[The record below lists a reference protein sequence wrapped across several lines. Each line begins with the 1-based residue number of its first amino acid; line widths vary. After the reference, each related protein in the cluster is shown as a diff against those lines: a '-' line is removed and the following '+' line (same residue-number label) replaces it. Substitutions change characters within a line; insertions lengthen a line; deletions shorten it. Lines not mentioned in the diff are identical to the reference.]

1 MFAMKKKNIIVS
13 LFCGLLLSS
22 CSLDYENTGAI
33 TPDGV
38 WENEDMIN
46 AYLTNIYGSML
57 PGWPIS
63 ANNTDE
69 GMNGPTDM
77 SQYVRG
83 EITVDNCAQ
92 GLDYKNID
100 KINYFLTNLENV
112 TVITEEEKKQ
122 LKGQALFW
130 RAWDYWGK
138 VFSLGGVPLILEP
151 QDVSDINSLLVSR
164 NSTTECVTQILEDLD
179 EAIACLPDTWENED
193 YGRIDKGCAMA
204 FKGRVLLQY
213 ASPLFNPNNDQKRWQ
228 DAYEANKAAV
238 DFLQRIGKGLY
249 EGNFA
254 DIWYDEQN
262 KEVIMVNQYY
272 YPDHALDQKN
282 IRPLPLTKDMA
293 DQNEAILPLLMA
305 YPKLDGTPLE
315 LDLNR
320 LETDDKYN
328 EQFLT
333 DFYTNR
339 DPRFLATFAC
349 PGMEYYCPDILPNE
363 MKFWNA
369 FREENGLYISL
380 LYDEI
385 SKDGAHSS
393 NFYQRKGLDDLSVTE
408 VYNGETD
415 WIEIRF
421 AEVLMNMGEA
431 ANEVGKTNEALQ
443 VLYDIRKRAGIQS
456 TDGKYGI
463 TATNQTEI
471 REAYI
476 KERYIE
482 FAYEGKRWADLRRW
496 KRFDI
501 LNDLK
506 YRSTLYPVI
515 TDYSIVQNGQFDWT
529 KDMLDPEVRKLFRF
543 KYIECVD
550 GDKDIYKFNLDLN
563 HWFYPIKK
571 DDLDRNSKLEQNNE
585 WGGTF
590 DPLK

>member
-1 MFAMKKKNIIVS
+1 MKKKNILVGLCCS
-13 LFCGLLLSS
+13 LLLCA
-22 CSLDYENTGAI
+22 CSLDYENAEAI
-33 TPDGV
+33 TPDAV
-38 WENEDMIN
+38 WKDPKMIN
-46 AYLTNIYGSML
+46 AFLNDIYGNMM

-69 GMNGPTDM
+69 GMNGPSGM

-83 EITVDNCAQ
+83 EATVMNSGV

-100 KINYFLTNLENV
+100 KINFFLDNLEA
-112 TVITEEEKKQ
+112 TTALTEDEKKP
-122 LKGQALFW
+122 LIGQGLFW
-130 RAWDYWGK
+130 RAWAYWDK
-138 VFSLGGVPLILEP
+138 VFQVGGVPLILKT
-151 QDVSDINSLLVSR
+151 QDVSDINSLILPR
-164 NSTTECVTQILEDLD
+164 NSTSECVTQILADLD
-179 EAIACLPDTWENED
+179 EAISCLPDTWKNED
-193 YGRIDKGCAMA
+193 YGRIDKGCALA

-238 DFLQRIGKGLY
+238 DFLQSVGKGLY
-249 EGNFA
+249 EGDFA

-282 IRPLPLTKDMA
+282 IRPEPLTRDMA
-293 DQNEAILPLLMA
+293 NQNQAILPLIMA
-305 YPKLDGTPLE
+305 FPKIDGSPLVIDLDRLAT
-315 LDLNR
+315 DLN
-320 LETDDKYN
+320 YN
-328 EQFLT
+328 KQFMT

-339 DPRFLATFAC
+339 DPRFHATIFC
-349 PGMEYYCPDILPNE
+349 PGMKYPCGNDLPNG
-363 MKFWNA
+363 MNFWNVWRKA
-369 FREENGLYISL
+369 GVSNVTLIQ
-380 LYDEI
+380 DEM
-385 SKDGAHSS
+385 SRDMPLGA
-393 NFYQRKGLDDLSVTE
+393 NFFQMKGLDDLE
-408 VYNGETD
+408 KINVYQGETD

-431 ANEVGKTNEALQ
+431 ANEIGKSSEALQ

-482 FAYEGKRWADLRRW
+482 FAYENKRWADLRRW

-501 LNDLK
+501 VNDLK
-506 YRSTLYPVI
+506 YRSTLYPI
-515 TDYSIVQNGQFDWT
+515 ISDYSIVQNGQFDWT
-529 KDMLDPEVRKLFRF
+529 KDMMDPEVRKLFYF
-543 KYIECVD
+543 EYIECVD
-550 GDKDIYKFNLDLN
+550 GDKDIYKFNLSTN

>member
-1 MFAMKKKNIIVS
+1 MKKKNIIVG
-13 LFCGLLLSS
+13 LFCSLLLGS
-22 CSLDYENTGAI
+22 CSLDYENTSAI

-38 WENEDMIN
+38 WENPDMVN
-46 AYLTNIYGSML
+46 AFLTNIYGSMM

-100 KINYFLTNLENV
+100 KINYFLANLESV
-112 TVITEEEKKQ
+112 TVLNEDEKKQ
-122 LKGQALFW
+122 LRGQALFW

-138 VFSLGGVPLILEP
+138 VFTLGGVPLILQP
-151 QDVSDINSLLVSR
+151 QDVSDLNSLLVARS
-164 NSTTECVTQILEDLD
+164 STSECVKQILADLD
-179 EAIACLPDTWENED
+179 EAIASLPDKWENED

-204 FKGRVLLQY
+204 FKGRMLLQY
-213 ASPLFNPNNDQKRWQ
+213 ASPLFNPNNDQQRWQ
-228 DAYEANKAAV
+228 DAYDANKAAV
-238 DFLQRIGKGLY
+238 DFLKSVGKGLY

-262 KEVIMVNQYY
+262 KEVIMVNQFY

-282 IRPLPLTKDMA
+282 IRPEPLSKDGA
-293 DQNEAILPLLMA
+293 SNNQAILPLLMA
-305 YPKLDGTPLE
+305 YPKIDGTPLE
-315 LDLNR
+315 LDLNK
-320 LETDDKYN
+320 LASDDAYN
-328 EQFLT
+328 EKFV
-333 DFYTNR
+333 DEFYTNR
-339 DPRFLATFAC
+339 DPRFHATFFC
-349 PGMEYYCPDILPNE
+349 PGTSYPCPDRLPNG
-363 MKFWNA
+363 MNFWNA
-369 FREENGLYISL
+369 WKLMDGLYVTMIQ
-380 LYDEI
+380 DELNT
-385 SKDGAHSS
+385 GYPQGT
-393 NFYQRKGLDDLSVTE
+393 NFFQRKGLDELGTSE
-408 VYNGETD
+408 VYNAETD
-415 WIEIRF
+415 WVEIRF

-431 ANEVGKTNEALQ
+431 ANEIGKSDEALQ

-463 TATNQTEI
+463 TAVSQDEI

-476 KERYIE
+476 TERYIE
-482 FAYEGKRWADLRRW
+482 FAYEGKRWDDLRRW

-501 LNDLK
+501 MNDIK
-506 YRSTLYPVI
+506 YRSTLNLVI
-515 TDYSIVQNGQFDWT
+515 NDNSLVSNGTFDWT
-529 KDMLDPEVRKLFRF
+529 WSMEDPDVRKLFHF
-543 KYIECVD
+543 EYIECVD
-550 GDKDIYKFNLDLN
+550 GDKNIYRFNLDLN

>member
-1 MFAMKKKNIIVS
+1 MKKKNIIVG
-13 LFCGLLLSS
+13 LFCSLLLGS
-22 CSLDYENTGAI
+22 CSLDYENTSAI

-38 WENEDMIN
+38 WENPDMVN
-46 AYLTNIYGSML
+46 AFLTNIYGSMM

-100 KINYFLTNLENV
+100 KINYFLANLESV
-112 TVITEEEKKQ
+112 TVLNEDEKKQ
-122 LKGQALFW
+122 LRGQALFW

-138 VFSLGGVPLILEP
+138 VFTLGGVPLILQP
-151 QDVSDINSLLVSR
+151 QDVSDLNSLLVARS
-164 NSTTECVTQILEDLD
+164 STSECVKQILADLD
-179 EAIACLPDTWENED
+179 EAIASLPDKWENED

-204 FKGRVLLQY
+204 FKGRMLLQY
-213 ASPLFNPNNDQKRWQ
+213 ASPLFNPNNDQQRWQ
-228 DAYEANKAAV
+228 DAYDANKAAV
-238 DFLQRIGKGLY
+238 DFLKSVGKGLY

-262 KEVIMVNQYY
+262 KEVIMVNQFY

-282 IRPLPLTKDMA
+282 IRPEPLTKDGA
-293 DQNEAILPLLMA
+293 SSNQAILPLLMA
-305 YPKLDGTPLE
+305 YPKIDGTPLE
-315 LDLNR
+315 LDLNK
-320 LETDDKYN
+320 LASDDAYN
-328 EQFLT
+328 EKFV
-333 DFYTNR
+333 DEFYTNR
-339 DPRFLATFAC
+339 DPRFHATFFC
-349 PGMEYYCPDILPNE
+349 PGTSYPCPDRLPNG
-363 MKFWNA
+363 MNFWNA
-369 FREENGLYISL
+369 WKLMDGLYVTMIQ
-380 LYDEI
+380 DELNT
-385 SKDGAHSS
+385 GYPQGT
-393 NFYQRKGLDDLSVTE
+393 NFFQRKGLDELGTSE
-408 VYNGETD
+408 VYNAETD
-415 WIEIRF
+415 WVEIRF
-421 AEVLMNMGEA
+421 AEVLMNLGEA
-431 ANEVGKTNEALQ
+431 ANEIGKSDEALQ

-463 TATNQTEI
+463 TAVSQDEI

-476 KERYIE
+476 TERYIE
-482 FAYEGKRWADLRRW
+482 FAYEGKRWDDLRRW

-501 LNDLK
+501 MNDIK
-506 YRSTLYPVI
+506 YRSTLNLVI
-515 TDYSIVQNGQFDWT
+515 NDNSLVSNGTFDWT
-529 KDMLDPEVRKLFRF
+529 WSMEDPDVRKLFHF
-543 KYIECVD
+543 EYIECVD
-550 GDKDIYKFNLDLN
+550 GDKNIYRFNLDLN

>member
-1 MFAMKKKNIIVS
+1 MKKKNILVGLCCS
-13 LFCGLLLSS
+13 LLLSA
-22 CSLDYENTGAI
+22 CSLDYENTEAI
-33 TPDGV
+33 TPDAV
-38 WENEDMIN
+38 WKDPKMIN
-46 AYLTNIYGSML
+46 AFLNDIYGSMM
-57 PGWPIS
+57 PGWPIT

-69 GMNGPTDM
+69 GMNGTTEM

-83 EITVDNCAQ
+83 EATVMNSGV

-100 KINYFLTNLENV
+100 KINFFLDNLEA
-112 TVITEEEKKQ
+112 TTALTEDEKKP
-122 LKGQALFW
+122 LIGQALFW
-130 RAWDYWGK
+130 RAWAYWDK
-138 VFSLGGVPLILEP
+138 VFQVGGVPLILKT
-151 QDVSDINSLLVSR
+151 QDVSDINSLILPR
-164 NSTTECVTQILEDLD
+164 NSTSECVTQILADLD
-179 EAIACLPDTWENED
+179 EAIACLPDTWKNED

-238 DFLQRIGKGLY
+238 DFLQSVGKGLY

-282 IRPLPLTKDMA
+282 IRPLTLTKDMA
-293 DQNEAILPLLMA
+293 DQNQAIFPLFMA
-305 YPKLDGTPLE
+305 FPKLDGTPLE
-315 LDLNR
+315 LDLDR
-320 LETDDKYN
+320 LATDEVYN
-328 EQFLT
+328 KQFV
-333 DFYTNR
+333 DEFYTNR
-339 DPRFLATFAC
+339 DPRFHATIFC
-349 PGMEYYCPDILPNE
+349 PGTEYPCDNILVNG
-363 MKFWNA
+363 MKYWNGWKMQDDNYVTLITDA
-369 FREENGLYISL
+369 YGGGCNYG
-380 LYDEI
+380 
-385 SKDGAHSS
+385 S
-393 NFYQRKGLDDLSVTE
+393 NFYQRKGLDDLTTTE

-421 AEVLMNMGEA
+421 AEVLMNKGEA
-431 ANEVGKTNEALQ
+431 ANEIGKNSEALQ

-463 TATNQTEI
+463 MAANQSEI
-471 REAYI
+471 REAYM

-482 FAYEGKRWADLRRW
+482 FAYENKRWADLRRW

-506 YRSTLYPVI
+506 YRSSLYLVI
-515 TDYSIVQNGQFDWT
+515 KDYSIVETGNFDWT
-529 KDMLDPEVRKLFRF
+529 KDMFDPEVRKLFRF
-543 KYIECVD
+543 DYIECVD

>member
-1 MFAMKKKNIIVS
+1 MKKKNIIVG
-13 LFCGLLLSS
+13 LFCSLLLGS
-22 CSLDYENTGAI
+22 CSLDYENTNAI

-38 WENEDMIN
+38 WENPDMVN
-46 AYLTNIYGSML
+46 AFLTNIYGSMM

-100 KINYFLTNLENV
+100 KINYFLANLESV
-112 TVITEEEKKQ
+112 TVLNEDEKKQ
-122 LKGQALFW
+122 LRGQALFW

-138 VFSLGGVPLILEP
+138 VFTLGGVPLILQP
-151 QDVSDINSLLVSR
+151 QDVSDLNSLLVARS
-164 NSTTECVTQILEDLD
+164 STSECVKQILADLD
-179 EAIACLPDTWENED
+179 EAIASLPDKWENED

-204 FKGRVLLQY
+204 FKGRMLLQY
-213 ASPLFNPNNDQKRWQ
+213 ASPLFNPNNDQQRWQ
-228 DAYEANKAAV
+228 DAYDANKAAV
-238 DFLQRIGKGLY
+238 DFLKSVGKGLY

-262 KEVIMVNQYY
+262 KEVIMVNQFY

-282 IRPLPLTKDMA
+282 IRPEPLTKDGA
-293 DQNEAILPLLMA
+293 SYNQAILPLLMA
-305 YPKLDGTPLE
+305 YPKIDGTPLE
-315 LDLNR
+315 LDLNK
-320 LETDDKYN
+320 LASDDAYN
-328 EQFLT
+328 EKFV
-333 DFYTNR
+333 DEFYTNR
-339 DPRFLATFAC
+339 DPRFHATFFC
-349 PGMEYYCPDILPNE
+349 PGTSYPCPNRLPNG
-363 MKFWNA
+363 MNFWNA
-369 FREENGLYISL
+369 WKLMDGLYVTMIQ
-380 LYDEI
+380 DELNT
-385 SKDGAHSS
+385 GYPQGT
-393 NFYQRKGLDDLSVTE
+393 NFFQRKGLDELGTSE
-408 VYNGETD
+408 VYNAETD
-415 WIEIRF
+415 WVEIRF

-431 ANEVGKTNEALQ
+431 ANEIGKSDEALQ

-463 TATNQTEI
+463 TAVSQDEI

-476 KERYIE
+476 TERYIE
-482 FAYEGKRWADLRRW
+482 FAYEGKRWDDLRRW

-501 LNDLK
+501 MNDIK
-506 YRSTLYPVI
+506 YRSTLNLVI
-515 TDYSIVQNGQFDWT
+515 NDNSLVSNGTFDWT
-529 KDMLDPEVRKLFRF
+529 WSMEDPDVRKLFHF
-543 KYIECVD
+543 EYIECVD
-550 GDKDIYKFNLDLN
+550 GDKSIYKFNLDMN

-585 WGGTF
+585 WGGSF

>member
-1 MFAMKKKNIIVS
+1 MKKKNIFIS
-13 LFCGLLLSS
+13 LMFGLLMGS
-22 CSLDYENTGAI
+22 CSLDYENTSAI
-33 TPDGV
+33 TPDEV
-38 WENEDMIN
+38 WENPDMVN
-46 AYLTNIYGSML
+46 AFLTNIYGSMM

-69 GMNGPTDM
+69 GMNRPADM

-100 KINYFLTNLENV
+100 KINYFLANLESV
-112 TVITEEEKKQ
+112 TVLNEDEKKQ
-122 LKGQALFW
+122 LRGQALFW

-138 VFSLGGVPLILEP
+138 VFTLGGVPLILQP
-151 QDVSDINSLLVSR
+151 QDVSDLNSLLVARS
-164 NSTTECVTQILEDLD
+164 STSECVKQILADLD
-179 EAIACLPDTWENED
+179 EAIASLPDKWENED

-204 FKGRVLLQY
+204 FKGRMLLQY
-213 ASPLFNPNNDQKRWQ
+213 ASPLFNPNNDQQRWQ
-228 DAYEANKAAV
+228 DAYDANKAAV
-238 DFLQRIGKGLY
+238 DFLKSVGKGLY

-262 KEVIMVNQYY
+262 KEVIMVNQFY

-282 IRPLPLTKDMA
+282 IRPEPLTRDMA
-293 DQNEAILPLLMA
+293 NQNQAILPLIMA
-305 YPKLDGTPLE
+305 FPKIDGSPLVIDLDRLAT
-315 LDLNR
+315 DLN
-320 LETDDKYN
+320 YN
-328 EQFLT
+328 KQFMT

-339 DPRFLATFAC
+339 DPRFHATIFC
-349 PGMEYYCPDILPNE
+349 PGMKYPCGNDLPNG
-363 MKFWNA
+363 MNFWNVW
-369 FREENGLYISL
+369 R
-380 LYDEI
+380 
-385 SKDGAHSS
+385 KDGSS
-393 NFYQRKGLDDLSVTE
+393 NITLIQDEMSKGMPYGANFFQMKGLDDLESLY
-408 VYNGETD
+408 VYQGETD

-431 ANEVGKTNEALQ
+431 ANEIGKSDEALQ

-463 TATNQTEI
+463 TATSQDEI
-471 REAYI
+471 REAYVN
-476 KERYIE
+476 ERFIE
-482 FAYEGKRWADLRRW
+482 FAYEGKRWNDLRRW

-501 LNDLK
+501 LNNLK
-506 YRSTLYPVI
+506 YRSTLYPI
-515 TDYSIVQNGQFDWT
+515 LEDYSIVQNGQFDWT
-529 KDMLDPEVRKLFRF
+529 KDMLDPDVRKLFHF
-543 KYIECVD
+543 EYIECVD
-550 GDKDIYKFNLDLN
+550 GDKNIYRFNLDLN

>member
-1 MFAMKKKNIIVS
+1 MKKKNIIVG
-13 LFCGLLLSS
+13 LFCSLLLGS
-22 CSLDYENTGAI
+22 CSLDYENTSAI

-38 WENEDMIN
+38 WENPDMVN
-46 AYLTNIYGSML
+46 AFLTNIYGSMM

-100 KINYFLTNLENV
+100 KINYFLANLESV
-112 TVITEEEKKQ
+112 TVLNEDEKKQ
-122 LKGQALFW
+122 LRGQALFW

-138 VFSLGGVPLILEP
+138 VFTLGGVPLILQP
-151 QDVSDINSLLVSR
+151 QDVSDLNSLLVARS
-164 NSTTECVTQILEDLD
+164 STSECVKQILADLD
-179 EAIACLPDTWENED
+179 EAIASLPDKWENED

-204 FKGRVLLQY
+204 FKGRMLLQY
-213 ASPLFNPNNDQKRWQ
+213 ASPLFNPNNDQQRWQ
-228 DAYEANKAAV
+228 DAYDANKAAV
-238 DFLQRIGKGLY
+238 DFLKSVGKGLY

-262 KEVIMVNQYY
+262 KEVIMVNQFY

-282 IRPLPLTKDMA
+282 IRPEPLTKDGA
-293 DQNEAILPLLMA
+293 SSNQAILPLLMA
-305 YPKLDGTPLE
+305 YPKIDGTPLE
-315 LDLNR
+315 LDLNK
-320 LETDDKYN
+320 LASDDAYN
-328 EQFLT
+328 EKFV
-333 DFYTNR
+333 DEFYTNR
-339 DPRFLATFAC
+339 DPRFHATFFC
-349 PGMEYYCPDILPNE
+349 PGTSYPCPDRLPNG
-363 MKFWNA
+363 MNFWNA
-369 FREENGLYISL
+369 WKLMDGLYVTMIQ
-380 LYDEI
+380 DELNT
-385 SKDGAHSS
+385 GYPQGT
-393 NFYQRKGLDDLSVTE
+393 NFFQRKGLDELGTSE
-408 VYNGETD
+408 VYNAETD
-415 WIEIRF
+415 WVEIRF

-431 ANEVGKTNEALQ
+431 ANEIGKSDEALQ

-463 TATNQTEI
+463 TAVSQDEI

-476 KERYIE
+476 TERYIE
-482 FAYEGKRWADLRRW
+482 FAYEGKRWDDLRRW

-501 LNDLK
+501 MNDIK
-506 YRSTLYPVI
+506 YRSTLNLVI
-515 TDYSIVQNGQFDWT
+515 NDNSLVSNGTFDWT
-529 KDMLDPEVRKLFRF
+529 WSMEDPDVRKLFHF
-543 KYIECVD
+543 EYIECVD
-550 GDKDIYKFNLDLN
+550 GDKNIYRFNLDLN

>member
-1 MFAMKKKNIIVS
+1 MKKKNILVGLCCS
-13 LFCGLLLSS
+13 LLLSA
-22 CSLDYENTGAI
+22 CSLDYENTEAI
-33 TPDGV
+33 TPDAV
-38 WENEDMIN
+38 WKDQTMIN
-46 AYLTNIYGSML
+46 AFLNDIYGNMM
-57 PGWPIS
+57 PGWPIT

-69 GMNGPTDM
+69 GMNGNTEM

-83 EITVDNCAQ
+83 EATVMNSGV

-100 KINYFLTNLENV
+100 KINFFLDNLEA
-112 TVITEEEKKQ
+112 TTALTEDEKKP
-122 LKGQALFW
+122 LIGQALFW
-130 RAWDYWGK
+130 RAWAYWDK
-138 VFSLGGVPLILEP
+138 VFQVGGVPLILKT
-151 QDVSDINSLLVSR
+151 QDVSDINSLILPR
-164 NSTTECVTQILEDLD
+164 NSTSECVTQILADLD
-179 EAIACLPDTWENED
+179 EAISCLPDTWKNED

-213 ASPLFNPNNDQKRWQ
+213 ASPLFNPDNDQKRWQ
-228 DAYEANKAAV
+228 DAYEANKTAV
-238 DFLQRIGKGLY
+238 DFLQGVGKGLY

-282 IRPLPLTKDMA
+282 IRPLPLTQGMC
-293 DQNEAILPLLMA
+293 DQNQAILPLLMA
-305 YPKLDGTPLE
+305 FPRIDGTSLD
-315 LDLNR
+315 LDLNK
-320 LETDDKYN
+320 LTADTEYN
-328 EQFLT
+328 AQFLN
-333 DFYTNR
+333 DFYINR
-339 DPRFLATFAC
+339 DPRFHATVFC
-349 PGMEYYCPDILPNE
+349 PGTEYPCEDRLPNG
-363 MKFWNA
+363 MKFWN
-369 FREENGLYISL
+369 GWKLQDDSYVSMI
-380 LYDEI
+380 YDEI
-385 SKDGAHSS
+385 GRSINYGS
-393 NFYQRKGLDDLSVTE
+393 NFYQRKGLDNLTVSD

-431 ANEVGKTNEALQ
+431 ANEIGKNSEALQ

-463 TATNQTEI
+463 MAANQSEI

-482 FAYEGKRWADLRRW
+482 FAYENKRWSDLRRW

-501 LNDLK
+501 VNDLK
-506 YRSTLYPVI
+506 YRSSLYLVI
-515 TDYSIVQNGQFDWT
+515 KNSDIVESGNFDWT
-529 KDMLDPEVRKLFRF
+529 KDMFDPEVRQLFYF
-543 KYIECVD
+543 DYIECVD
-550 GDKDIYKFNLDLN
+550 GDKDLYRFNLSTN

-571 DDLDRNSKLEQNNE
+571 EDLDRNSKLEQNNE

>member
-1 MFAMKKKNIIVS
+1 MKKKNIIVG
-13 LFCGLLLSS
+13 LFCSLLLGS
-22 CSLDYENTGAI
+22 CSLDYENTSAI

-38 WENEDMIN
+38 WENPDMVN
-46 AYLTNIYGSML
+46 AFLTNIYGSMM

-69 GMNGPTDM
+69 GMNGPADM

-100 KINYFLTNLENV
+100 KINYFLANLESV
-112 TVITEEEKKQ
+112 TVLNEDEKKQ
-122 LKGQALFW
+122 LRGQALFW

-138 VFSLGGVPLILEP
+138 VFTLGGVPLILQP
-151 QDVSDINSLLVSR
+151 QDVSDLNSLLVARS
-164 NSTTECVTQILEDLD
+164 STSECVKQILADLD
-179 EAIACLPDTWENED
+179 EAIASLPDKWENED

-204 FKGRVLLQY
+204 FKGRMLLQY
-213 ASPLFNPNNDQKRWQ
+213 ASPLFNPNNDQQRWQ

-238 DFLQRIGKGLY
+238 DFLQSVGKGLY

-262 KEVIMVNQYY
+262 KEVIMVNQFY

-282 IRPLPLTKDMA
+282 IRPEPLTRDMA
-293 DQNEAILPLLMA
+293 NQNQAILPLIMA
-305 YPKLDGTPLE
+305 FPKIDGSPLVIDLDRLAT
-315 LDLNR
+315 DLN
-320 LETDDKYN
+320 YN
-328 EQFLT
+328 KQFMT

-339 DPRFLATFAC
+339 DPRFHATIFC
-349 PGMEYYCPDILPNE
+349 PGMKYPCGNDLPNG
-363 MKFWNA
+363 MNFWNVW
-369 FREENGLYISL
+369 R
-380 LYDEI
+380 
-385 SKDGAHSS
+385 KDGVS
-393 NFYQRKGLDDLSVTE
+393 NVTLIQDEMSRGMPFGANFFQMKGLDDLE
-408 VYNGETD
+408 KINVYQGETD

-421 AEVLMNMGEA
+421 AEVLMNYGEC
-431 ANEVGKTNEALQ
+431 ANEIGKTSEALQ

-476 KERYIE
+476 NERYIE
-482 FAYEGKRWADLRRW
+482 FAYEGKRWNDLRRW

-501 LNDLK
+501 LNNLK
-506 YRSTLYPVI
+506 YRSTLYPI
-515 TDYSIVQNGQFDWT
+515 LEDYSIVQNGQFDWT
-529 KDMLDPEVRKLFRF
+529 KDMLDPDVRKLFHF
-543 KYIECVD
+543 EYIECVD
-550 GDKDIYKFNLDLN
+550 GDKNIYRFNLDLN

>member
-1 MFAMKKKNIIVS
+1 MKKKNILVGLCCS
-13 LFCGLLLSS
+13 LLLSA
-22 CSLDYENTGAI
+22 CSLDYENTEAI
-33 TPDGV
+33 TPDAV
-38 WENEDMIN
+38 WKDPTMIN
-46 AYLTNIYGSML
+46 AFLNDIYGNMM
-57 PGWPIS
+57 PGWPIT

-69 GMNGPTDM
+69 GMNGTTDM

-83 EITVDNCAQ
+83 EATVMNSGV

-100 KINYFLTNLENV
+100 KINFFLDNLEA
-112 TVITEEEKKQ
+112 TTALTEDEKKP
-122 LKGQALFW
+122 LIGQALFW
-130 RAWDYWGK
+130 RAWAYWDK
-138 VFSLGGVPLILEP
+138 VFQVGGVPLILKT
-151 QDVSDINSLLVSR
+151 QDVSDINSLILPR
-164 NSTTECVTQILEDLD
+164 NSTSECVTQILADLD
-179 EAIACLPDTWENED
+179 EAISCLPDTWENED

-228 DAYEANKAAV
+228 DAYDANKAAV
-238 DFLQRIGKGLY
+238 DFLQSVGKGLY

-282 IRPLPLTKDMA
+282 IRPEPLTKDMA
-293 DQNEAILPLLMA
+293 NQNQAILPLFMA

-315 LDLNR
+315 LDVNR
-320 LETDDKYN
+320 LATDVAYN
-328 EQFLT
+328 EQFVT
-333 DFYTNR
+333 EFYTNR
-339 DPRFLATFAC
+339 DPRFHATIFC
-349 PGMEYYCPDILPNE
+349 PGTEYPCDDQLPNG
-363 MKFWNA
+363 MKFWNGWKMQD
-369 FREENGLYISL
+369 GLYVTLIQ
-380 LYDEI
+380 DELTKG
-385 SKDGAHSS
+385 SSHGA
-393 NFYQRKGLDDLSVTE
+393 NFFQRKGLDDLNAFE
-408 VYNGETD
+408 VYQAETD

-431 ANEVGKTNEALQ
+431 ANEIGKSSEALQ

-482 FAYEGKRWADLRRW
+482 FAYENKRWADLRRW

-506 YRSTLYPVI
+506 YRSTLYLVVKDYASI
-515 TDYSIVQNGQFDWT
+515 TNGFDWT
-529 KDMLDPEVRKLFRF
+529 KDMFDDETRKLFRF
-543 KYIECVD
+543 DYIECVD
-550 GDKDIYKFNLDLN
+550 GDKDIYKFNLSTN

>member
-1 MFAMKKKNIIVS
+1 MKKKNILVGLCCS
-13 LFCGLLLSS
+13 LLLCA
-22 CSLDYENTGAI
+22 CSLDYENAEAI
-33 TPDGV
+33 TPDAV
-38 WENEDMIN
+38 WKDPTMIN
-46 AYLTNIYGSML
+46 AFLNDIYGNMM

-83 EITVDNCAQ
+83 EATVMNSGV

-100 KINYFLTNLENV
+100 KINFFLDNLEA
-112 TVITEEEKKQ
+112 TTALTEDEKKP
-122 LKGQALFW
+122 LIGQALFW
-130 RAWDYWGK
+130 RAWAYWDK
-138 VFSLGGVPLILEP
+138 VFQVGGVPLILKT
-151 QDVSDINSLLVSR
+151 QDVSDINSLIMPR
-164 NSTTECVTQILEDLD
+164 NSTSECVKQILADLD
-179 EAIACLPDTWENED
+179 EAISCLPDTWKNED
-193 YGRIDKGCAMA
+193 YGRIDKGCALA

-238 DFLQRIGKGLY
+238 DFLQSVGKGLY

-262 KEVIMVNQYY
+262 KEVIMVNQFY

-282 IRPLPLTKDMA
+282 IRPEPLTRDMA
-293 DQNEAILPLLMA
+293 NQNQAILPLIMA
-305 YPKLDGTPLE
+305 FPKIDGSPLVIDLDRLAT
-315 LDLNR
+315 DLN
-320 LETDDKYN
+320 YN
-328 EQFLT
+328 KQFMT

-339 DPRFLATFAC
+339 DPRFHATIFC
-349 PGMEYYCPDILPNE
+349 PGMKYPCGNDLPNG
-363 MKFWNA
+363 MNFWNVW
-369 FREENGLYISL
+369 R
-380 LYDEI
+380 
-385 SKDGAHSS
+385 KDGVS
-393 NFYQRKGLDDLSVTE
+393 NITLIQDEMSLGMPLGANFFQMKGLDDLE
-408 VYNGETD
+408 KINVYQGETD

-421 AEVLMNMGEA
+421 AEVLMNYGEC
-431 ANEVGKTNEALQ
+431 ANEIGKTSEALQ

-476 KERYIE
+476 NERYIE
-482 FAYEGKRWADLRRW
+482 FAYEGKRWNDLRRW

-501 LNDLK
+501 LNNLK
-506 YRSTLYPVI
+506 YRSTLYPI
-515 TDYSIVQNGQFDWT
+515 LEDYSIVQNGQFDWT
-529 KDMLDPEVRKLFRF
+529 KDMMDPEVRKLFYF
-543 KYIECVD
+543 EYIECVD
-550 GDKDIYKFNLDLN
+550 GDKDIYKFNLSTN

>member
-22 CSLDYENTGAI
+22 CSLDYENTSAI

-38 WENEDMIN
+38 WENADMIN

-69 GMNGPTDM
+69 GMNTPTDM

-151 QDVSDINSLLVSR
+151 QNVADINSLLVSR
-164 NSTTECVTQILEDLD
+164 NSTTECVSQILKDLD

-385 SKDGAHSS
+385 SKDGQHSS
-393 NFYQRKGLDDLSVTE
+393 NFYQRKGLDDLSMSE

-431 ANEVGKTNEALQ
+431 ANEIGKSSEALQ

-529 KDMLDPEVRKLFRF
+529 KDMMDPEVRKLFRF

>member
-1 MFAMKKKNIIVS
+1 MKKKNILVGLCCS
-13 LFCGLLLSS
+13 LLLSA
-22 CSLDYENTGAI
+22 CSLDYENTEAI
-33 TPDGV
+33 TPDAV
-38 WENEDMIN
+38 WKDPTMIN
-46 AYLTNIYGSML
+46 AFLNDIYGNMM
-57 PGWPIS
+57 PGWPIT

-69 GMNGPTDM
+69 GMNTPTEM

-83 EITVDNCAQ
+83 EATVMNSGV

-100 KINYFLTNLENV
+100 KINFFLDNLEA
-112 TVITEEEKKQ
+112 TMALTEDEKKP
-122 LKGQALFW
+122 LIGQALFW
-130 RAWDYWGK
+130 RAWAYWDK
-138 VFSLGGVPLILEP
+138 VFQVGGVPLILKT
-151 QDVSDINSLLVSR
+151 QDVSDINSLILPR
-164 NSTTECVTQILEDLD
+164 NSTSECVTQILADLD
-179 EAIACLPDTWENED
+179 EAIAYLPDTWKNED

-228 DAYEANKAAV
+228 KAYEANKAAV
-238 DFLQRIGKGLY
+238 DFLQSVGKGLY

-320 LETDDKYN
+320 LETEDKYN

-349 PGMEYYCPDILPNE
+349 PGMSYYCPDVLPNG
-363 MKFWNA
+363 MKFWNV
-369 FREENGLYISL
+369 FREENGTFISL
-380 LYDEI
+380 LFDEFG
-385 SKDGAHSS
+385 KDGQHSS
-393 NFYQRKGLDDLSVTE
+393 NFYQQKGLDELSISE

-431 ANEVGKTNEALQ
+431 ANEIGKSSEALQ

-482 FAYEGKRWADLRRW
+482 FTYEGKRWSDLRRW

-550 GDKDIYKFNLDLN
+550 GDKDIYKFNLSTN

>member
-1 MFAMKKKNIIVS
+1 MKKNYIFVGLI
-13 LFCGLLLSS
+13 CGLLMGS
-22 CSLDYENTGAI
+22 CSLDYENTSAI

-38 WENEDMIN
+38 WENADMVN
-46 AYLTNIYGSML
+46 AYLVNIYGSMM

-100 KINYFLTNLENV
+100 KINYFLSNLENV
-112 TVITEEEKKQ
+112 TVLNEEEKKQ
-122 LKGQALFW
+122 LRGQALFW

-138 VFSLGGVPLILEP
+138 VFNLGGVPLILQP
-151 QDVSDINSLLVSR
+151 QNVQDLNSLLVSR
-164 NSTTECVTQILEDLD
+164 SSTSECVTQILADLD
-179 EAIACLPDTWENED
+179 EAIASLPDTWENEN

-213 ASPLFNPNNDQKRWQ
+213 ASPLFNPNNDPQRWQ
-228 DAYEANKAAV
+228 DAYDANKAAV
-238 DFLQRIGKGLY
+238 DFLKGIGKGLY

-262 KEVIMVNQYY
+262 KEVIMVNQFY

-282 IRPLPLTKDMA
+282 IRPEPLTKDMA
-293 DQNEAILPLLMA
+293 GQNQAILPLLLA
-305 YPKLDGTPLE
+305 FPKADGTPLE

-320 LETDDKYN
+320 LASDPAYN
-328 EQFLT
+328 DQFVN

-339 DPRFLATFAC
+339 DPRFHATIFC
-349 PGMEYYCPDILPNE
+349 PGTEYPCTDQLPNG
-363 MKFWNA
+363 MKFWNGWKI
-369 FREENGLYISL
+369 EGGNYVTLIQ
-380 LYDEI
+380 DELA
-385 SKDGAHSS
+385 KGNPHGA
-393 NFYQRKGLDDLSVTE
+393 NFYQRKGLDNLTIPE
-408 VYNGETD
+408 VYNAETD
-415 WIEIRF
+415 WVEIRF
-421 AEVLMNMGEA
+421 TEVLMNMGEA
-431 ANEVGKTNEALQ
+431 ANEIGKSDEALQ
-443 VLYDIRKRAGIQS
+443 VLYDVRKRAGIQS

-463 TATNQTEI
+463 TAVSQDEI

-476 KERYIE
+476 NERYIE

-501 LNDLK
+501 MNDLE
-506 YRSTLYPVI
+506 YRSTLYLVVKDNATI
-515 TDYSIVQNGQFDWT
+515 TNGFDWT
-529 KDMLDPEVRKLFRF
+529 KDMFDEDTRKLYRF
-543 KYIECVD
+543 DYVECVD
-550 GDKDIYKFNLDLN
+550 GDKNIYKFNLDLN

-571 DDLDRNSKLEQNNE
+571 NDLDRNSKLEQNNE
-585 WGGTF
+585 WGGSF